1 MWTFKTDAKGF
12 FTNAVKR
19 RMTSYPDY
27 NISTRKGRSAF
38 GYAYLQYI
46 TTIK

>member
-1 MWTFKTDAKGF
+1 MWTFTTDAKVF

-19 RMTSYPDY
+19 RMASYPEY

-38 GYAYLQYI
+38 GYSYLQFV